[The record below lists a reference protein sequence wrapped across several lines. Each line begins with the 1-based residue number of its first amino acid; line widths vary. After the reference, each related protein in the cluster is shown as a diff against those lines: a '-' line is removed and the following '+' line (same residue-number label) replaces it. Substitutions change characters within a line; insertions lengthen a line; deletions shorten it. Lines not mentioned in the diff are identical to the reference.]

1 VPEVTGRTW
10 GGEPLGRG
18 DCEREVLLVLW
29 VTGQRPTVGRTACAW
44 LIGRFIDPLAQF
56 AFAPEPQVFTVA
68 SQQHGRSYDSVP
80 AWYGREVHDGK
91 ERCTF
96 EVLLAEF
103 ALTCDGALVRLG
115 HAVHAADAVEL
126 EQDSLA
132 AGLLA
137 LATGALDSEP
147 DDQRLT
153 RRLCFAYDA
162 LYAWCLR
169 ETAATVAR

>member
-1 VPEVTGRTW
+1 M
-10 GGEPLGRG
+10 
-18 DCEREVLLVLW
+18 
-29 VTGQRPTVGRTACAW
+29 
-44 LIGRFIDPLAQF
+44 
-56 AFAPEPQVFTVA
+56 FTVA

-115 HAVHAADAVEL
+115 HAVHAADAADAADAVEL

-137 LATGALDSEP
+137 LVTGALDSEP

-169 ETAATVAR
+169 ETAAAVAR

>member
-1 VPEVTGRTW
+1 MPEVTGRTW

-18 DCEREVLLVLW
+18 DCAGE
-29 VTGQRPTVGRTACAW
+29 VGRTACAW

-68 SQQHGRSYDSVP
+68 SQQHGRSYDAVP

-137 LATGALDSEP
+137 LVTGALDSEA

-169 ETAATVAR
+169 ETAAAVAR